1 MTDFLKLID
10 ARMETPKP
18 YGIFHLSALALM
30 LVITV
35 VLCLAGRN
43 AKDKTFRR
51 ICLTAWLILVLFE
64 TYKQINFSF
73 NYDEAKTWWDYQ
85 WYAFPFQMCSAP
97 IYVLPF
103 VFLSKKDGAIR
114 KATVSFLAFYIL
126 FAGIAVMLYP
136 VSVFISTIGI
146 NIQTM
151 VWHGTQVIL
160 GVYFIVYYRKS
171 IDLRFFRRGIIVF
184 LIMVGCAMALN
195 MLIPNYTDETF
206 NMFYIS
212 PKFASTLPVLSMLY
226 TGPENPPV
234 PWPAFLALYLLGYT
248 FASFLVYLI
257 AKGIISSFGRKRKKS

>member
-1 MTDFLKLID
+1 
-10 ARMETPKP
+10 
-18 YGIFHLSALALM
+18 
-30 LVITV
+30 
-35 VLCLAGRN
+35 
-43 AKDKTFRR
+43 
-51 ICLTAWLILVLFE
+51 
-64 TYKQINFSF
+64 
-73 NYDEAKTWWDYQ
+73 
-85 WYAFPFQMCSAP
+85 
-97 IYVLPF
+97 
-103 VFLSKKDGAIR
+103 
-114 KATVSFLAFYIL
+114 
-126 FAGIAVMLYP
+126 MLYP

-234 PWPAFLALYLLGYT
+234 PWPAFLALYLVGYT
-248 FASFLVYLI
+248 LAALIVYLI